1 MSVVNR
7 SSFKAIEGLDQKF
20 SSMESL
26 GDKMTATNKKEM
38 EISKKH

>member
-7 SSFKAIEGLDQKF
+7 SSFKAIEGSDQKF

-26 GDKMTATNKKEM
+26 GDKKTATNEKEK
-38 EISKKH
+38 EISKKN